1 MPKLEES
8 LIDNLTPRSEVREKA
23 RALLRTVHSKTG
35 PGTGYDIGEAKIGLP
50 AICAYIASKSAG
62 YADVTEDVAQKSSCL
77 APRQFASTL
86 RTVKAALHVPK
97 TPAGS
102 PSKSKTDVDPIA
114 YATLIKEHK
123 IGRPL
128 RVESWMKEAQAALV
142 ALPRYQQKFASHLAD
157 SGIDVRIAVF
167 FWVCRTIKISHITY
181 ALLVDKYVLTLKVFS
196 RLVKMLEEECVDVKE
211 SIKGTIRELT
221 KKTGGDASSKTPT
234 TATTTPSQS
243 RPASPTKSALRTAG
257 SLTSSLTGSVK
268 RKVAFSLSD
277 ISASE
282 DDVPPETPSK
292 RQRTTPR
299 TRTLPVRKAASTS
312 SEDAS
317 EDIEMPDVPPP
328 RLVASEPVAGP
339 STPRRSKAAATP
351 THAYRTPPSARMQA
365 LAIFSDNEDG
375 EAEEEMAVVD
385 AHADAG
391 QVDDALPL
399 SRRFRPVFLDRVQ
412 WAQRAPRLVRER
424 AAAEKRTRELMER
437 WGHPLEALQLA
448 IAEAAAG

>member
-8 LIDNLTPRSEVREKA
+8 LIDNLTPRPEVRERT

-62 YADVTEDVAQKSSCL
+62 YADVTEDVAQKASCL

-102 PSKSKTDVDPIA
+102 PSKSKTDLDPIA

-142 ALPRYQQKFASHLAD
+142 ALPRYQQKFASRLAD

-181 ALLVDKYVLTLKVFS
+181 APLVDKYGVTLKIFS
-196 RLVKMLEEECVDVKE
+196 RLVKMLEEECVDMKE
-211 SIKGTIRELT
+211 SIKGAIRELT

-292 RQRTTPR
+292 RPRTTPR

-312 SEDAS
+312 SSEEAS
-317 EDIEMPDVPPP
+317 EDIEMP
-328 RLVASEPVAGP
+328 PVAGP
-339 STPRRSKAAATP
+339 STPRRPKATATP

-365 LAIFSDNEDG
+365 LAIFSDDEDG

-385 AHADAG
+385 AHAEVD

-412 WAQRAPRLVRER
+412 WAQRAPRLARER
-424 AAAEKRTRELMER
+424 AAAEKRTRELMQH

>member
-62 YADVTEDVAQKSSCL
+62 YADVTEDVAQKASCL

-97 TPAGS
+97 TPAVS
-102 PSKSKTDVDPIA
+102 PSKSKIDVDPIA

-181 ALLVDKYVLTLKVFS
+181 APLVDKYGLTLKVFS

-221 KKTGGDASSKTPT
+221 KKTGGDAPSKTPT

-243 RPASPTKSALRTAG
+243 RSASPTKSALRTAG

-292 RQRTTPR
+292 RPRTTPR

-312 SEDAS
+312 SSEDAS
-317 EDIEMPDVPPP
+317 EDIEMPDAPPP

-339 STPRRSKAAATP
+339 STPRRPKAAATP

-365 LAIFSDNEDG
+365 LAIFSDDEDG

-385 AHADAG
+385 AHADVG

-412 WAQRAPRLVRER
+412 WAQRAPRLARER

-437 WGHPLEALQLA
+437 WGHPLEALQPA
-448 IAEAAAG
+448 IAEAAG

>member
-8 LIDNLTPRSEVREKA
+8 LIDNLTPRPEVREKA

-62 YADVTEDVAQKSSCL
+62 YADVTEDVAQKASCL

-142 ALPRYQQKFASHLAD
+142 ALPRYKQKFASHFAD

-181 ALLVDKYVLTLKVFS
+181 APLVDKYGVTLRVFS

-221 KKTGGDASSKTPT
+221 KKTGGDAPSKTP
-234 TATTTPSQS
+234 ATPSQS
-243 RPASPTKSALRTAG
+243 RPASPTKSALRTAS

-292 RQRTTPR
+292 RPRTTPR
-299 TRTLPVRKAASTS
+299 TRTLPVRKTASTS
-312 SEDAS
+312 SSEEAS
-317 EDIEMPDVPPP
+317 EDIEMSDAPPP
-328 RLVASEPVAGP
+328 PLVASEPVAGP
-339 STPRRSKAAATP
+339 STPRRPKATATP

-365 LAIFSDNEDG
+365 LAIFSDDEDG

-385 AHADAG
+385 AHADVG

-412 WAQRAPRLVRER
+412 WAQRAPRLARER
-424 AAAEKRTRELMER
+424 VAAEKRTRELMER

>member
-8 LIDNLTPRSEVREKA
+8 LIDNLTPRPEVREKA

-62 YADVTEDVAQKSSCL
+62 YADVTEDVAQKASCL
-77 APRQFASTL
+77 APRQFASIL
-86 RTVKAALHVPK
+86 RTVKAALH
-97 TPAGS
+97 
-102 PSKSKTDVDPIA
+102 
-114 YATLIKEHK
+114 LIKEHK

-167 FWVCRTIKISHITY
+167 FWVCRTIKISQITY
-181 ALLVDKYVLTLKVFS
+181 ALLVDKYGLTLKVFS

-221 KKTGGDASSKTPT
+221 KKTGGDAPSKTPT
-234 TATTTPSQS
+234 TATTTPSHS
-243 RPASPTKSALRTAG
+243 RPASPTKSALRTAS

-292 RQRTTPR
+292 RPRTTPR
-299 TRTLPVRKAASTS
+299 TAHAAQ
-312 SEDAS
+312 
-317 EDIEMPDVPPP
+317 DIEMPDAPPP

-339 STPRRSKAAATP
+339 STPRRPKATC
-351 THAYRTPPSARMQA
+351 HADALRTERHPR
-365 LAIFSDNEDG
+365 LACRHSLSSLTTRNG
-375 EAEEEMAVVD
+375 EAEEEMACRGCYTQMW
-385 AHADAG
+385 AKSTT
-391 QVDDALPL
+391 ALPL
-399 SRRFRPVFLDRVQ
+399 SRRFRPCVPRSGTVGTT
-412 WAQRAPRLVRER
+412 RAT
-424 AAAEKRTRELMER
+424 ASS
-437 WGHPLEALQLA
+437 
-448 IAEAAAG
+448 